1 LPGSG
6 LHGPKSDRKAARG
19 KCEQLWRRGDFDASG
34 EQIVA
39 HVEAMKSS
47 IDWRKESG
55 AYIPAPLVYLN
66 QRRWEGADNRPA
78 APELRLAI

>member
-1 LPGSG
+1 
-6 LHGPKSDRKAARG
+6 
-19 KCEQLWRRGDFDASG
+19 
-34 EQIVA
+34 
-39 HVEAMKSS
+39 MKSS